1 MGPNDELDVDAVVQG
16 RAGDERELLAVWNL
30 VHERGT
36 WAGILRKDPDNA
48 VARGAL
54 DQLPEAGPL
63 EALAAN
69 ARLVDLLTGRRWY
82 VMRDAREAGTTWSE
96 IGQALGM
103 TRQGAQDYYRRAITK
118 QEQYV
123 GGLHDAARARAVVD
137 ENDGTPK
144 GSEAA

>member
-1 MGPNDELDVDAVVQG
+1 MGQYDELDVDAVVQG

-30 VHERGT
+30 VHERGS
-36 WAGILRKDPDNA
+36 WEGILRKDPVNV

-54 DQLPEAGPL
+54 EQLPEAGPL
-63 EALAAN
+63 EALAVN

-82 VMRDAREAGTTWSE
+82 VMRDAREAGATWSE

-103 TRQGAQDYYRRAITK
+103 TKQGAADWYRRAIVK

-123 GGLHDAARARAVVD
+123 GDLHDAARARAVVD
-137 ENDGTPK
+137 ERDGTPK

>member
-1 MGPNDELDVDAVVQG
+1 MSEYDELDVAAVVQG

-30 VHERGT
+30 AHERGT
-36 WAGILRKDPDNA
+36 WEGILRKDPDNA
-48 VARGAL
+48 VAQGAL
-54 DQLPEAGPL
+54 EQLPVAGPL

-82 VMRDAREAGTTWSE
+82 VMRDAREAGATWSE

-103 TRQGAQDYYRRAITK
+103 TKQGAADWYRRAIAK

-123 GGLHDAARARAVVD
+123 GDLHDTARARAVV
-137 ENDGTPK
+137 EQAGTA
-144 GSEAA
+144 GEAA